1 MATNANLTDIARKI
15 GLLQH
20 LGVLYPKIATG
31 KNEHYVGTV
40 MEALLGAIH
49 EDSGKDIEAVRRAMY
64 SMGLRLPE
72 WYMEKSELY
81 EPRRYKTRSELIRH
95 NLHVARPEL
104 DQSDLNQARSGP
116 KQLDFDKAKP
126 ELNQSDVYD
135 TRSERKQSELRN
147 VESEWGRT
155 LIRKTHPTRLPNRS
169 ERRRM
174 EWFHRRQ
181 AALNQSPSEDK
192 VLDQRNLGYPTQT
205 TEEQVTSD
213 EDFEALDAARARLDD
228 MDAGDETPEDYDIEQ
243 AVLEDADLK
252 SAHVED
258 QDADQTG
265 LETSATHQESVEPT
279 AAEFTSSSWRQ
290 VVLESSGPSTEP
302 KTAKRKK
309 SATSPDSGFDSAI
322 GALMIE
328 SDDSPMKRELASG
341 DEWPI
346 RHGWFPQRCQITL
359 DIALS
364 KKHHPMEEV
373 AACEPD
379 PLMAAPT
386 PDDVALS
393 KNLQTTKQEEAYELD
408 PLLAGP
414 TLNDVVLSERPTK
427 ELAAD
432 ELDQLLAAPTI
443 DNIAL
448 PKLAHTT
455 KEVVVYEPD
464 RLRLIAV
471 PYVELDSLL
480 VAR

>member
-1 MATNANLTDIARKI
+1 MATNANLTDIARKV

-20 LGVLYPKIATG
+20 LGALYPKILPGT
-31 KNEHYVGTV
+31 NEHYVGTV

-72 WYMEKSELY
+72 WYMEKSKSY
-81 EPRRYKTRSELIRH
+81 EPRRYKTRSELIQH

-104 DQSDLNQARSGP
+104 DQSDLNQARSEP
-116 KQLDFDKAKP
+116 NQLDFDKAKP
-126 ELNQSDVYD
+126 ELNQSDAYNA
-135 TRSERKQSELRN
+135 RSEPNQSELRE

-155 LIRKTHPTRLPNRS
+155 LIRKTHPTRLPSRA

-174 EWFHRRQ
+174 ESFRRRQ
-181 AALNQSPSEDK
+181 AALEQGPSENK
-192 VLDQRNLGYPTQT
+192 VLDQRNLGYKHRT

-213 EDFEALDAARARLDD
+213 ENFEALDAARARLDD
-228 MDAGDETPEDYDIEQ
+228 MDAGDEIAEDYDIEQ

-252 SAHVED
+252 SAHLED
-258 QDADQTG
+258 QDADQAG

-290 VVLESSGPSTEP
+290 LVLESSGPSTEP

-309 SATSPDSGFDSAI
+309 SATSPDSGFGSAI

-341 DEWPI
+341 KEWPI
-346 RHGWFPQRCQITL
+346 SHGWFPQRCQITL

-364 KKHHPMEEV
+364 KKHHPTEEV
-373 AACEPD
+373 AACGPD
-379 PLMAAPT
+379 PMLSTST
-386 PDDVALS
+386 PSDVALS
-393 KNLQTTKQEEAYELD
+393 ENLQTTKQEEAYELD

-414 TLNDVVLSERPTK
+414 TLNDVVLSEKPTK
-427 ELAAD
+427 ELAAG
-432 ELDQLLAAPTI
+432 ELDRLLAAPTI

-448 PKLAHTT
+448 PELAHTT

-464 RLRLIAV
+464 RLRLIAA
-471 PYVELDSLL
+471 PYGELNSLL
-480 VAR
+480 AAH